1 MRVVIIPGLTE
12 LKIKIN
18 SSKKVNREG
27 SPYIV
32 MPWMYAP
39 WPDAKGKGV
48 IEIEVKGKTLR
59 ALLAELS
66 DLYKQANVDF
76 EPINPRTNDIDFDY
90 DIVINGQNYVGLP
103 NGLDTRIKGGD
114 KLTIKMNWRWDG

>member
-1 MRVVIIPGLTE
+1 MRIVITPGLTE

-18 SSKKVNREG
+18 PTKRVNRKG
-27 SPYIV
+27 SAYIV

-39 WPDAKGKGV
+39 WPDAKEKGM

-59 ALLAELS
+59 TLLAELS
-66 DLYKQANVDF
+66 AQYKRANVDF
-76 EPINPRTNDIDFDY
+76 EPINPKTNDVDFDY

-103 NGLDTRIKGGD
+103 NGLDTEIKGGD
-114 KLTIKMNWRWDG
+114 ELTIKMNWRWDG

>member
-1 MRVVIIPGLTE
+1 MRIVIIPGLTE

-18 SSKKVNREG
+18 PNKRVNRKG
-27 SPYIV
+27 LACIV

-39 WPDAKGKGV
+39 WPDAKEKGV

-59 ALLAELS
+59 SLLAELCAQ
-66 DLYKQANVDF
+66 YKRANVDF

-103 NGLDTRIKGGD
+103 NGLDTKIKGGD
-114 KLTIKMNWRWDG
+114 ELTIKMNWRWDG

>member
-1 MRVVIIPGLTE
+1 MRIAIIPGLTE
-12 LKIKIN
+12 LRIKIN
-18 SSKKVNREG
+18 PTKKVNRKG
-27 SPYIV
+27 SAYIV

-39 WPDAKGKGV
+39 WPNAKENGV

-59 ALLAELS
+59 SLLAELS
-66 DLYKQANVDF
+66 ARYKRANVDF

-103 NGLDTRIKGGD
+103 DGLDTKIKGGD
-114 KLTIKMNWRWDG
+114 DLTIKMNWRWDG